1 MEPGNGRQVLSD
13 TVPQASVPRGPLH
26 KFVLPVSIL
35 LIFSLSQTN
44 SQFYANKSI
53 PYGTMYFNLIPHL
66 HGIMGLVKKLEFYP
80 CFILK

>member
-1 MEPGNGRQVLSD
+1 MEDRSCQTRFPKLQSLEGLF
-13 TVPQASVPRGPLH
+13 T
-26 KFVLPVSIL
+26 KFVMPVPIL
-35 LIFSLSQTN
+35 LIFSLRETN